1 MRTFHT
7 GGTVSGGESQSRIEA
22 RHNGTVQYHNVRFI
36 EHLVEADPASEDQ
49 PPDTKT
55 ERVVVS
61 RNAQIHIVDANGYT
75 VERHTADVGARLY
88 VEDGQTVTK
97 GDPQNGVQST
107 PLLEWDPYQVPILT
121 EHAGHVVFKNIVEGK
136 TVQEQKTTSAEW
148 VIIEHRGEDQ
158 PQIEIHSDAGEVLI
172 SYQMPTGAHLSVWDG
187 VQVEQGSV
195 LARLPREKGQSRDIV
210 TGLPRVTELF
220 EARRPKDA
228 AVISKIEGFVELENA
243 SRGVRILRVV
253 DGDFQE
259 SHRIPQGK
267 HLIVQSNDKV
277 GAGERLTD
285 GPINPHDILEVKG
298 EEAVQN
304 YLVNEVQ
311 DVYKTQG
318 ERINDKHIE
327 VIVRQMLGK
336 VQIENP
342 GDTEFLEEEEVDRV
356 SFNRANRKVV
366 ENGGQPATAESILQG
381 ITKASLSTESFISAA
396 SFQQTTN
403 VLTRASA
410 MGKRDRLVG
419 LKENVIMGH
428 LIPAGT
434 GVSKFR
440 KIRAFPTGE
449 AQLQSDSLSPQV
461 DEPAAD

>member
-1 MRTFHT
+1 
-7 GGTVSGGESQSRIEA
+7 
-22 RHNGTVQYHNVRFI
+22 
-36 EHLVEADPASEDQ
+36 
-49 PPDTKT
+49 
-55 ERVVVS
+55 
-61 RNAQIHIVDANGYT
+61 
-75 VERHTADVGARLY
+75 
-88 VEDGQTVTK
+88 
-97 GDPQNGVQST
+97 
-107 PLLEWDPYQVPILT
+107 
-121 EHAGHVVFKNIVEGK
+121 
-136 TVQEQKTTSAEW
+136 
-148 VIIEHRGEDQ
+148 
-158 PQIEIHSDAGEVLI
+158 
-172 SYQMPTGAHLSVWDG
+172 MPTGAHLSVWDG

-336 VQIENP
+336 VQIEDP

-356 SFNRANRKVV
+356 SFNRVNRKVI
-366 ENGGQPATAESILQG
+366 ENSGKPATAESILQG

-449 AQLQSDSLSPQV
+449 AQLQSDEDSQHPEHTDSLSPQV

>member
-1 MRTFHT
+1 M
-7 GGTVSGGESQSRIEA
+7 GPE
-22 RHNGTVQYHNVRFI
+22 
-36 EHLVEADPASEDQ
+36 ASEF
-49 PPDTKT
+49 TKKLLRGQ
-55 ERVVVS
+55 RVYLEFDDKQTDDPHGRLLAYVYRASDRLFVNLELVS
-61 RNAQIHIVDANGYT
+61 KGLGRVDKYPFKYKDLFLLEQHKASRAGKGLWEKVKAADAT
-75 VERHTADVGARLY
+75 VPVDVSEEILISYQMPTGAYLS
-88 VEDGQTVTK
+88 VNDGQ
-97 GDPQNGVQST
+97 
-107 PLLEWDPYQVPILT
+107 
-121 EHAGHVVFKNIVEGK
+121 HVEGG
-136 TVQEQKTTSAEW
+136 ALLAW
-148 VIIEHRGEDQ
+148 L
-158 PQIEIHSDAGEVLI
+158 PEVLI
-172 SYQMPTGAHLSVWDG
+172 SYQMPTGAYLSVPPKEL
-187 VQVEQGSV
+187 VENDIVLKPAKELVDQGAV

-220 EARRPKDA
+220 EARKPKDA

-253 DGDFQE
+253 GGDTQE
-259 SHRIPQGK
+259 IHRIPQGK

-298 EEAVQN
+298 EETVQN

-336 VQIENP
+336 VEIKEP
-342 GDTEFLEEEEVDRV
+342 RDTEFLEEEEIERTR
-356 SFNRANRKVV
+356 FNQVNRRVV
-366 ENGGQPATAESILQG
+366 ESGKQAATAKPILQG

-410 MGKRDRLVG
+410 IGKRDRLVG

-440 KIRAFPTGE
+440 KIRAFPAGE
-449 AQLQSDSLSPQV
+449 AQLQSDEDSQHPEHTDSLSPQV
-461 DEPAAD
+461 DEPTAD